1 MEITIDSDVI
11 IAGEKGVFDLQA
23 WLRSRTAD
31 TFAISAISVAEVRH
45 GIERASVAHKSH
57 RERYLDTLLDG
68 LTIYP
73 YTRRTATEHARI
85 WAELESSGRMIG
97 YYDLI
102 LAATALER
110 HTAIA
115 TFNKKHFSQ
124 IRSIVLVDPVESK
137 L

>member
-11 IAGEKGVFDLQA
+11 IAGERGVFDLQA
-23 WLRSRTAD
+23 WLHSRIGD
-31 TFAISAISVAEVRH
+31 DFSISAVSIAEVRH
-45 GIERASVAHKSH
+45 GIERASAAHKSR
-57 RERYLDTLLDG
+57 RERYLDTLLAG

-73 YTRRTATEHARI
+73 YTSRTAVEHARI

-102 LAATALER
+102 IAATALER
-110 HTAIA
+110 RTAIA

-124 IRSIVLVDPVESK
+124 VRDIVLVDPVESS

>member
-11 IAGEKGVFDLQA
+11 IASERGVFDLQS
-23 WLRSRTAD
+23 WLRSRNGD
-31 TFAISAISVAEVRH
+31 DFSISAISVAEVRH
-45 GIERASVAHKSH
+45 GIERASVAQKSR

-68 LTIYP
+68 VTVYP
-73 YTRRTATEHARI
+73 YTYRTAVEHARI

-102 LAATALER
+102 IAATALER
-110 HTAIA
+110 HSAIA

-124 IRSIVLVDPVESK
+124 VRDIVLVDPAESS

>member
-11 IAGEKGVFDLQA
+11 IAGERGIFDLRT

-31 TFAISAISVAEVRH
+31 SFAIAAISVAEVRH
-45 GIERASVAHKSH
+45 GIERASIAQRSR
-57 RERYLDTLLDG
+57 REHYLDTLLDG
-68 LTIYP
+68 VIVHP
-73 YTRRTATEHARI
+73 YTPRTAVEHARV

-102 LAATALER
+102 VAATALEHR
-110 HTAIA
+110 TAIA

-124 IRSIVLVDPVESK
+124 IKNVTLVDPAASR
-137 L
+137 